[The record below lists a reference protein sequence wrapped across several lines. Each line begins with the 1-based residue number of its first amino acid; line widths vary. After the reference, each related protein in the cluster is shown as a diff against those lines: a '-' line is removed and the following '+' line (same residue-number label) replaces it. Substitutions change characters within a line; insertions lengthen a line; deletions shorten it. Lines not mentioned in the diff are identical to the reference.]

1 MCGRRLD
8 SLWLL
13 GHRLGQQRTI
23 ELRLSAG
30 YFLGRIA
37 VLIQA
42 PCKHRQRCFGVLA
55 QNSPWWA
62 TSESRHV
69 RCDIAADD
77 LRAREYSL
85 LQIRARSRATHGSLN
100 DHLHIR
106 PHMFVAA
113 RRNVS

>member
-1 MCGRRLD
+1 MALV
-8 SLWLL
+8 
-13 GHRLGQQRTI
+13 HRLGQQSTI
-23 ELRLSAG
+23 ELRLSAVD
-30 YFLGRIA
+30 FLGRIA
-37 VLIQA
+37 VLIHP
-42 PCKHRQRCFGVLA
+42 PCKHRQARFRVLA

-69 RCDIAADD
+69 RDIPADD

-85 LQIRARSRATHGSLN
+85 LQIRTRSRATHGSHN
-100 DHLHIR
+100 NHLPIR